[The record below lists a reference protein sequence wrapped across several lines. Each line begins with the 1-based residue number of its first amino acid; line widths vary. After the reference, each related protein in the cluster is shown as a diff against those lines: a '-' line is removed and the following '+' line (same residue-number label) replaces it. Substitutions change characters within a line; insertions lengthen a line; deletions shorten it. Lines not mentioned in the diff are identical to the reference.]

1 MFLPD
6 HDDNKKRNTQAQT
19 QKQNRWECNL
29 STQIQKYKIQIQIYR
44 AQMIF
49 TWLAWHDGVSLSPG
63 RASSCLDPRSS
74 LAPSPSKII
83 DWDIDK
89 NIGCKENYRLIDRN
103 IGCKEN
109 Y

>member
-1 MFLPD
+1 MQ
-6 HDDNKKRNTQAQT
+6 HDKWKT
-19 QKQNRWECNL
+19 K
-29 STQIQKYKIQIQIYR
+29 QIQKYKIQIQKQIYR

-49 TWLAWHDGVSLSPG
+49 TWLAWHDGVSQSPG
-63 RASSCLDPRSS
+63 RASSCLEPRSS